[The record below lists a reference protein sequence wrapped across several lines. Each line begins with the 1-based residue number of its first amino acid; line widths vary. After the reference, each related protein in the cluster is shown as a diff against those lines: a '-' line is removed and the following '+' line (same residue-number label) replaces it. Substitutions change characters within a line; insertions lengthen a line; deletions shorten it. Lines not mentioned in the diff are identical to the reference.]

1 MKQEK
6 GVLEK
11 TVNDL
16 SMKNET
22 LSSEVD
28 SLKSRIAVL
37 EMQTKLSREA
47 KAEEQGKAM
56 ETNKLKEQDEAE
68 IAKLKGLIQ
77 KLESKNEALT
87 EANEKLENGN
97 KLLEFNIQDSAQTLK
112 HMYKERDLLKNRI
125 TGLLNE
131 IAAMKS
137 QTPEKHTFVDF
148 VHLKRDYNALKD
160 EHERL
165 LKKRVSKTNVLLTL
179 KGDATVVAR
188 ATSGGTV
195 RNGAQVGGV
204 GAFW

>member
-1 MKQEK
+1 
-6 GVLEK
+6 
-11 TVNDL
+11 
-16 SMKNET
+16 MKNET

-112 HMYKERDLLKNRI
+112 HMKKETCLK
-125 TGLLNE
+125 TGLQDFS
-131 IAAMKS
+131 MK
-137 QTPEKHTFVDF
+137 QQ
-148 VHLKRDYNALKD
+148 L
-160 EHERL
+160 
-165 LKKRVSKTNVLLTL
+165 
-179 KGDATVVAR
+179 
-188 ATSGGTV
+188 
-195 RNGAQVGGV
+195 
-204 GAFW
+204 